1 MCTGNVSDLELHANS
16 NPTTLNRQNL
26 QKNLSQPCLVSL
38 SLQQLAQ
45 ANQKIR
51 GNKATVSESK
61 HLLDLQ
67 KSNNK
72 EIERKI
78 TVAKMQSAK
87 LRQDVKEQ
95 ETNFIR
101 LQDEVSISSC
111 NETV

>member
-1 MCTGNVSDLELHANS
+1 MYRLA
-16 NPTTLNRQNL
+16 
-26 QKNLSQPCLVSL
+26 KLSKPHLVSF

-51 GNKATVSESK
+51 ENKATVSESK
-61 HLLDLQ
+61 NLLDIQ
-67 KSNNK
+67 KNNNK

-87 LRQDVKEQ
+87 LRQDLKEQ

-101 LQDEVSISSC
+101 LQDEVSISNC
-111 NETV
+111 TE